1 MDCEFG
7 EKRCKLLHLEWI
19 GVPIIA
25 QWKAIQLE
33 TIRFQVQF
41 LASLSGFRIQCC
53 CELRCCRCGL
63 DMALLWLLNRPVAT
77 APIRPPCLG
86 MSICCRYSCKKL
98 KNKIKGKP
106 RRGEAANTEM
116 GEVLLVT
123 GVACSPDPGWVA
135 LLPCPA

>member
-1 MDCEFG
+1 MNLSIEQKQIHRHEEKTCSCRGGGGGSGMDCEFG

-77 APIRPPCLG
+77 ALIRPLAQEPP
-86 MSICCRYSCKKL
+86 Y
-98 KNKIKGKP
+98 
-106 RRGEAANTEM
+106 AA
-116 GEVLLVT
+116 
-123 GVACSPDPGWVA
+123 GVALRGQKMKKKKKKNG
-135 LLPCPA
+135 